1 MKGGS
6 KRISLSKL
14 QRMNREAFVALFGG
28 VFENSSW
35 VAERAWREG
44 LFESVEALHGAMVKA
59 VQSAGRDRQLELLR
73 SHPDL
78 AGKAAVSGHLT
89 DESTREQA
97 GAGLD
102 QLTLGE
108 YREFQVLNETYK
120 NKFGFPFIVAVK
132 GLTKGEI
139 LGAFNERLN
148 HSLESELNMCLS
160 EVAKIA
166 RLRLADLIDN

>member
-1 MKGGS
+1 
-6 KRISLSKL
+6 
-14 QRMNREAFVALFGG
+14 MNRKAFVTLLGG

-35 VAERAWREG
+35 VAESAWRERP
-44 LFESVEALHGAMVKA
+44 FESVQALHGAMVSA

-78 AGKAAVSGHLT
+78 AGKAAVSDKLT

-102 QLTLGE
+102 QLTSEE

-132 GLTKGEI
+132 GLTKGAI
-139 LGAFNERLN
+139 LGAFNDRLD
-148 HSLESELNMCLS
+148 HSLERELNLCLS

-166 RLRLADLIDN
+166 RFRLADLIDN